1 MGPKHA
7 LARLCVAFSTVGAII
22 SLASL
27 FDDLVAWGPFI
38 RAMISAWS
46 WSVNGSS

>member
-7 LARLCVAFSTVGAII
+7 LARLWVAFSTVGAII

-27 FDDLVAWGPFI
+27 FDDLVAWGVI

-46 WSVNGSS
+46 WSVNGS